1 MSDLCRSSFRKSFS
15 QYSKCLHPSADE
27 ELAKPLP
34 ELPAEQPIEGEV
46 KMEDATTADVKEDNE
61 GRNGTRN
68 GDADADGTDG
78 IE

>member
-1 MSDLCRSSFRKSFS
+1 VK
-15 QYSKCLHPSADE
+15 E